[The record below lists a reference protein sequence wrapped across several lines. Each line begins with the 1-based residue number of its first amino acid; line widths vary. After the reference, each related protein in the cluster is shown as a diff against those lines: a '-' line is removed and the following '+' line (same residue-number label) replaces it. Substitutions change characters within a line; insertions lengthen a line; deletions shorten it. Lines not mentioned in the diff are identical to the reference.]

1 MSDVIEG
8 LKNHNTSAAK
18 DFIVSR
24 IRENSLERAGPLL
37 QVHVPTLDAA
47 SNRSDT
53 LPIIRVA

>member
-24 IRENSLERAGPLL
+24 IRENSLERGG
-37 QVHVPTLDAA
+37 T
-47 SNRSDT
+47 
-53 LPIIRVA
+53 IITGALSHA